1 MVNCRALQEELKSVR
16 ILQEDALEAAA
27 SDLRRLNN
35 GLAEAEKTNA
45 LLTAEKENLLN
56 QALRCLALSL
66 PLSLTLTSQTPNPN
80 LSASVTVG

>member
-1 MVNCRALQEELKSVR
+1 MR
-16 ILQEDALEAAA
+16 ILQEDALEAAT

-66 PLSLTLTSQTPNPN
+66 PLSLTLTSQIPNPN